1 MPNDLTAE
9 ERNALAW
16 IDECEAQLVAAFQR
30 YKLARRARLTAE
42 IAALD
47 ADDPILADKTQV
59 AA

>member
-1 MPNDLTAE
+1 MRNENMDDQLRAE
-9 ERNALAW
+9 ERRALAW

-47 ADDPILADKTQV
+47 EPK
-59 AA
+59 AAA